1 MRYADY
7 DEQVFMNLLTQKDAD
22 LKDEVKR
29 IDDPLLRD
37 VIYNVAQIVA
47 RYSDMEDENI
57 LGASNRLEDELAD
70 IRDNMPVVDDPTER
84 LDELENDVFELKQH
98 IQKSEEKL

>member
-1 MRYADY
+1 MRYEDY
-7 DEQVFMNLLTQKDAD
+7 DEQVFVNHLAQKDED
-22 LKDEVKR
+22 LKDELKR

-47 RYSDMEDENI
+47 RYADVEDENV

-70 IRDNMPVVDDPTER
+70 LRDNMPMVDDPTER
-84 LDELENDVFELKQH
+84 LDELENDVFELKQY
-98 IQKSEEKL
+98 IQAMTE

>member
-7 DEQVFMNLLTQKDAD
+7 DEQVFMNHLTQKDAD

-57 LGASNRLEDELAD
+57 LRASNRLEDELAD

>member
-1 MRYADY
+1 MRYSDY
-7 DEQVFMNLLTQKDAD
+7 DEQAFLNHLVQNDAE

-47 RYSDMEDENI
+47 RYADVEDENV

-70 IRDNMPVVDDPTER
+70 LRDNMPVVDDPTER
-84 LDELENDVFELKQH
+84 LDELENDVFELKQR
-98 IQKSEEKL
+98 IEEVVHGG

>member
-1 MRYADY
+1 MRYEDY
-7 DEQVFMNLLTQKDAD
+7 DEQVFVNHLAQKDED
-22 LKDEVKR
+22 LKDELKR

-47 RYSDMEDENI
+47 RYADVEDENV

-70 IRDNMPVVDDPTER
+70 LRDNMPMVDDPTER

>member
-1 MRYADY
+1 MRYEDY
-7 DEQVFMNLLTQKDAD
+7 DEQAFLNHLTQNDEK

-37 VIYNVAQIVA
+37 VIYNVAHIVTRFA
-47 RYSDMEDENI
+47 DLEDENV
-57 LGASNRLEDELAD
+57 LGASNHLEDELAD
-70 IRDNMPVVDDPTER
+70 LRDNMPVVDGPTER